1 MLFTT
6 RFCIFYHLNVQ
17 FSAYM
22 TQAIRLGAICLFTM
36 VFATGC
42 KQPGSEA
49 ATATT
54 GLPSI
59 SAMEPSTDFP
69 EAAIASMDYQNG
81 QFNFQIGGGFALGQQ
96 TPDAPQKMCANSAQ
110 GQHLH
115 LIVNDR
121 PYEAKYESTF
131 RHLIPDGSHY
141 LLAFLSRSYHE
152 SIKTPRAHVV
162 VKAEIK
168 DSSFKKLDPV
178 TSPMLFYS
186 RPKGVY
192 LGEDARRIM
201 LDFYLVN
208 CNLGNDYKVKVEIG
222 GKEFL
227 LDQWQPYI
235 IEGLP
240 MGEHRC
246 KLSLVDASGVLVQ
259 APLNPVERTF
269 SLQPSPEQ

>member
-1 MLFTT
+1 MGAFTLLT
-6 RFCIFYHLNVQ
+6 IL
-17 FSAYM
+17 
-22 TQAIRLGAICLFTM
+22 
-36 VFATGC
+36 FATGC
-42 KQPGSEA
+42 KQAGTDASLGA
-49 ATATT
+49 ANM
-54 GLPSI
+54 PSI
-59 SAMEPSTDFP
+59 KPMEPSAEFP
-69 EAAIASMDYQNG
+69 EASIASMDYQNG
-81 QFNFQIGGGFALGQQ
+81 QFNFQIGGDFSLGQQ

-110 GQHLH
+110 GQHIH
-115 LIVNDR
+115 LIVDDR

-131 RHLIPDGSHY
+131 RHLIPDGPHY

-152 SIKTPRAHVV
+152 SIKTPSAHVA

-178 TSPMLFYS
+178 TGPMLFYS

-192 LGEDARRIM
+192 LGDDARRIM
-201 LDFYLVN
+201 VDFYLVN
-208 CNLGNDYKVKVEIG
+208 CNLGSDYKVKVEIG

-227 LDQWQPYI
+227 VDQWQPYL

-246 KLSLVDASGVLVQ
+246 KLSLVDASGALVQ

-269 SLQPSPEQ
+269 TLQPSPGQ